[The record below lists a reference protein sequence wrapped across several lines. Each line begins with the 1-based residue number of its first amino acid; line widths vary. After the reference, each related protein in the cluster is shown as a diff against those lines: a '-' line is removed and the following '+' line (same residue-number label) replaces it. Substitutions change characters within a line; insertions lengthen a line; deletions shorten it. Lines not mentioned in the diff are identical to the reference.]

1 MFFLGDISIMIM
13 DDILGMS
20 LTDITDN
27 DFPFETEIEEAKNM
41 DMAMPDINLNLEELE
56 FDFEDMQNF
65 GPWIE
70 ADIDVN
76 NIEPEPTKH
85 EALSERLNFKDL
97 EIEEAVR
104 YDCMWSSYNEFN
116 ADNSSSKVNSKSTPL
131 KSAASNTVTSSSP
144 NLNLSNSFYDS
155 LLNSF
160 ETPSCTESD
169 NTSERSSDMDTDA
182 EDTEAGD
189 KAQIY
194 TNIRDIENK
203 NLDRESSIRLFA
215 SMDHCYNISST
226 QLDNEKFLP
235 QSPSSG
241 PLTPPM
247 SSDDEESSDKH
258 RQTNFKF
265 DQTKTS
271 QNNKN
276 KCTFIRTKASNAGA
290 NNIKS
295 SQSLLKKSYTKSS
308 PEAKFSF
315 KLNLN
320 DTKSRS
326 LLKQRIQKVKIIK
339 APGVKSDK
347 EKKKGDKANKVQ
359 SAIRKRKERSLKMQE
374 GEAREMHNQMERQ
387 RRNELKLSFD
397 KLKTVLPELATSDK
411 ASKQQI
417 LDKAVDAVNMFKS
430 TEASL
435 AARRNNLSKSN
446 ALLQEKLRLLKQD
459 ILKSD
464 KYNMGI
470 DKW

>member
-1 MFFLGDISIMIM
+1 MIM

-41 DMAMPDINLNLEELE
+41 DMAIPDINLNLEELE

-169 NTSERSSDMDTDA
+169 NTSERSSDMDTDG

-359 SAIRKRKERSLKMQE
+359 SAIRKRKERSLKM
-374 GEAREMHNQMERQ
+374 
-387 RRNELKLSFD
+387 
-397 KLKTVLPELATSDK
+397 
-411 ASKQQI
+411 
-417 LDKAVDAVNMFKS
+417 
-430 TEASL
+430 
-435 AARRNNLSKSN
+435 
-446 ALLQEKLRLLKQD
+446 
-459 ILKSD
+459 
-464 KYNMGI
+464 
-470 DKW
+470 